1 MTIIAGMLAFL
12 ARFPWAIYMVRLVVL
27 VIVFTAHEF
36 AHALT
41 ATTLGDPTP
50 REEGRLTLNPLRH
63 LESIGV
69 LLGLFLGIGW
79 SRPVHFQPQ
88 RMQIGG
94 RAIPDALGGVITVA
108 AGPSA
113 NFALAMIGVGIMNIN
128 GMLPAT
134 PINTWPTLAEW
145 LTVFVRLNLAIA
157 LFNLLPLFPLDG
169 YMLIHEVLPLRAMAW
184 WEAAS
189 GLTTLILGIGI
200 AALLIMPTPW
210 LLALMIPVVG
220 GVNRAVL
227 GW

>member
-1 MTIIAGMLAFL
+1 MLAFL
-12 ARFPWAIYMVRLVVL
+12 ARFPWAIYLVRLVVL
-27 VIVFTAHEF
+27 VIAFTAHEF

-41 ATTLGDPTP
+41 ATALGDPTP
-50 REEGRLTLNPLRH
+50 REEGRLTLNPLLH

-69 LLGLFLGIGW
+69 LLGLALGIGW

-108 AGPSA
+108 AGPSV
-113 NFALAMIGVGIMNIN
+113 NFALALIGVAVMSAL
-128 GMLPAT
+128 GMLPST

-169 YMLIHEVLPLRAMAW
+169 YMSIHAILPLRAMAR

-189 GLTTLILGIGI
+189 GRTTLILGIGI
-200 AALLIMPTPW
+200 AALLMMPTPW
-210 LLALMIPVVG
+210 LLALMIPLVQQI
-220 GVNRAVL
+220 NRTVL